1 MNEKEDEFH
10 QKTSN
15 KKLPRAQVYSVNEMM
30 CQLLNQQPAPE
41 IEIDIFD
48 GNPMEFHCFMPV
60 FKEVVEKRVD
70 DEREKLTCSIK
81 YAKGDAKDMAE
92 NCIQLPPEDGFKI
105 AKHMLNERYG
115 DAHRIIAA

>member
-48 GNPMEFHCFMPV
+48 GNSMEFHCFMPV

-70 DEREKLTCSIK
+70 DKREKLTCLIK
-81 YAKGDAKDMAE
+81 YAKGDDKDMAK
-92 NCIQLPPEDGFKI
+92 NCIQLPPEDGFKT

-115 DAHRIIAA
+115 DAHRIIAS